1 MNTASNL
8 STVTMEQAIRS
19 AITAAVHQIKTKMY
33 DPEPEDPVQAFLD
46 DLFAVL
52 FPTSVQAVA
61 TMPPL
66 LQRTDTLNHTNCD
79 AACCRSEEV
88 TVPTVPAPE
97 AAPAPKEKKPRKKAS
112 PKPAVEETPAAAPAP
127 APKEKKPRKKK
138 EASPAPA
145 PAPAVVEETPAAPAP
160 AVVEETPA
168 AAPAPKEKKPR
179 KKAEPKPA
187 SASPAAAPAPTE
199 APAAPKKEKKAKSP
213 KADEPVPAPAE
224 LAPEAPKKEKKVKSP
239 KPEGVNLD
247 KLTPTQVKK
256 LKAVAEEFH
265 VELDKKAF
273 LAHLNAMSGPVFGA
287 TTLESHY
294 RSFLQPAKG
303 GAGAATEEAPE
314 KEMDAVEVEFQGKT
328 YYVDESDMRVYE
340 QKGEVY
346 EPVGYVGMAAFKD
359 MEVPTVEDTA

>member
-19 AITAAVHQIKTKMY
+19 AITAAVHQIKTKMH

-52 FPTSVQAVA
+52 FPTSVQVVE

-88 TVPTVPAPE
+88 TVPTVPAP
-97 AAPAPKEKKPRKKAS
+97 APKEKKPRKKKEAS
-112 PKPAVEETPAAAPAP
+112 PPPAAVEDTPAAAPAPVTEEPKPVKEKKPRKKKETSPAPAPAVVEETPAAAPAP
-127 APKEKKPRKKK
+127 APKEKKPRKKAEPK
-138 EASPAPA
+138 PAPEAAPA
-145 PAPAVVEETPAAPAP
+145 PAPATPP
-160 AVVEETPA
+160 T
-168 AAPAPKEKKPR
+168 
-179 KKAEPKPA
+179 
-187 SASPAAAPAPTE
+187 APAPTE
-199 APAAPKKEKKAKSP
+199 APA
-213 KADEPVPAPAE
+213 
-224 LAPEAPKKEKKVKSP
+224 APKKEKKVKSP

-256 LKAVAEEFH
+256 LKAVADELK

-273 LAHLNAMSGPVFGA
+273 LAHLNAMSPAVFGA

-294 RSFLQPAKG
+294 RHFLQPAETVP
-303 GAGAATEEAPE
+303 AAPQQE
-314 KEMDAVEVEFQGKT
+314 KEMDAVEVEFEGKT

-346 EPVGYVGMAAFKD
+346 EPVGYVGMAAFKE
-359 MEVPTVEDTA
+359 MVVSAVEDTA

>member
-19 AITAAVHQIKTKMY
+19 AITAAVHQVKNKMY
-33 DPEPEDPVQAFLD
+33 EREVEDPVQAFLD

-52 FPTSVQAVA
+52 FPTPVQAVA

-88 TVPTVPAPE
+88 TVPTVPAP
-97 AAPAPKEKKPRKKAS
+97 APAPKEKKPRKKAAS
-112 PKPAVEETPAAAPAP
+112 PPAAVEETPAAAPAP

-138 EASPAPA
+138 ETSPA
-145 PAPAVVEETPAAPAP
+145 PAPAVVEETPAAPA
-160 AVVEETPA
+160 AVEETPA
-168 AAPAPKEKKPR
+168 AAPAPAPKEKKPR

-187 SASPAAAPAPTE
+187 SEAAPAPATPPTAPAPTE
-199 APAAPKKEKKAKSP
+199 APA
-213 KADEPVPAPAE
+213 
-224 LAPEAPKKEKKVKSP
+224 APKKEKKVKSP

-256 LKAVAEEFH
+256 LKAVADELH

-294 RSFLQPAKG
+294 RSFLQPAETVS
-303 GAGAATEEAPE
+303 AAREQE
-314 KEMDAVEVEFQGKT
+314 KQMDAVEVEFQGKT
-328 YYVDESDMRVYE
+328 YCVDESDMRVYE
-340 QKGEVY
+340 QKGEV
-346 EPVGYVGMAAFKD
+346 
-359 MEVPTVEDTA
+359 

>member
-1 MNTASNL
+1 MNTASNQ

-19 AITAAVHQIKTKMY
+19 AITAAVHQVKSNMY
-33 DPEPEDPVQAFLD
+33 EREVEDPVQAFLD

-52 FPTSVQAVA
+52 FPAPVQAA
-61 TMPPL
+61 ETMPPL

-88 TVPTVPAPE
+88 TVPTVPAP
-97 AAPAPKEKKPRKKAS
+97 APKEKKPRKKAA
-112 PKPAVEETPAAAPAP
+112 PKVAPATEEAAPAAA
-127 APKEKKPRKKK
+127 
-138 EASPAPA
+138 
-145 PAPAVVEETPAAPAP
+145 VEETPAAPAP
-160 AVVEETPA
+160 APVTEEAKPV
-168 AAPAPKEKKPR
+168 KEKKPR
-179 KKAEPKPA
+179 KKKETPV
-187 SASPAAAPAPTE
+187 ASPSAAPAPTE

-224 LAPEAPKKEKKVKSP
+224 LAPAAPKKEKKVKSP

-256 LKAVAEEFH
+256 LKAVADELH

-294 RSFLQPAKG
+294 RHFLQPAETVP
-303 GAGAATEEAPE
+303 AAPQKE
-314 KEMDAVEVEFQGKT
+314 KEMDAVEVEFEGKT

-346 EPVGYVGMAAFKD
+346 EPVGYVGMAAFKE
-359 MEVPTVEDTA
+359 MEVPTVEETA

>member
-1 MNTASNL
+1 
-8 STVTMEQAIRS
+8 MEQAIRS
-19 AITAAVHQIKTKMY
+19 AITAAVHQIKTKMH

-52 FPTSVQAVA
+52 FPTSVQVVE

-66 LQRTDTLNHTNCD
+66 LQRTDTLNHTDCD

-97 AAPAPKEKKPRKKAS
+97 AAPAPKEKKPRKKKEAS
-112 PKPAVEETPAAAPAP
+112 PPPAAVEETPAAAPAP
-127 APKEKKPRKKK
+127 APKEKKPRKKAEPK
-138 EASPAPA
+138 PAPEAAPA
-145 PAPAVVEETPAAPAP
+145 PAPATPP
-160 AVVEETPA
+160 T
-168 AAPAPKEKKPR
+168 
-179 KKAEPKPA
+179 
-187 SASPAAAPAPTE
+187 APAPTE
-199 APAAPKKEKKAKSP
+199 APA
-213 KADEPVPAPAE
+213 
-224 LAPEAPKKEKKVKSP
+224 APKKEKKVKSP

-256 LKAVAEEFH
+256 LKAVADELK

-273 LAHLNAMSGPVFGA
+273 LAHLNAMSPAVFGA

-294 RSFLQPAKG
+294 RHFLQPAET
-303 GAGAATEEAPE
+303 APAAPQQE
-314 KEMDAVEVEFQGKT
+314 KEMDAVEVEFEGKT

-346 EPVGYVGMAAFKD
+346 EPVGYVGMAAFKE
-359 MEVPTVEDTA
+359 MVVPTVEETA